1 MNKKASLVLFTLLV
15 GCASGPAQVGPDTYM
30 MSDTGAWSWSS
41 GSNLKAGLYNKAYSF
56 CAEKGKEMMPANT
69 SQNNADFSTFA
80 HAEITFRC
88 LDKNDPELRRPLME
102 SVPNIKVKIE

>member
-1 MNKKASLVLFTLLV
+1 MNNKIPLLLFLFLA
-15 GCASGPAQVGPDTYM
+15 GCASGPAHIGPDTYM

-56 CAEKGKEMMPANT
+56 CAEQGKEMMPTNT
-69 SQNNADFSTFA
+69 LQNNANFSTFA

-88 LDKNDPELRRPLME
+88 LSKNDPELARPNLQKTPD
-102 SVPNIKVKIE
+102 VIIQNK